1 VTAVL
6 SGVVSAVLLLG
17 CSPGFPQELPWGS
30 QVRSREELVQG
41 QIQASSH
48 SQWSLRALLRTMPK
62 GGDLHSHL
70 SGAVRT
76 ERLIGWGAEDG
87 LCVTTATFTAT
98 PPPCDTGQVP
108 LADALSDPRLYDD
121 VLRAWS
127 MEGFQGTVLEAH
139 DHFFAT
145 FGKFGAVLSDA
156 RTGDSIADVLSTAGR
171 NRQLY
176 VELMQGLNSS
186 TVGSVA
192 SRYIAPGDPWDE
204 ASLLAARIQ
213 IIGDPIFSDTLDATN
228 ASLASALSRARGLL
242 GCDTPDPDPGCDVEV
257 RFLLSANRTRDRG
270 FVFAQW
276 VYAYELA
283 QVAPQVVGVNLVS
296 PEEDPN
302 SLLFYDDEMFAL
314 DVLRRFNQQDPAR
327 RPVRISLHAGE
338 LIREVLPDTPE
349 GQRHLT
355 FHVRHAVEIAQ
366 AERIGHGV
374 DVLRETEGQGVR
386 ALLRRMREADVLVEI
401 CLSSNAVLLGVE
413 GMAHPLSTYL
423 RHEVPVALCT
433 DDQGIFRIDIT
444 DEFVR
449 AVTVQQLDYRTL
461 KNMVRASLEH
471 SFLPGQS
478 LWAVRSHYDRVA
490 DACAHDEPG
499 DPRPSTACAQLLA
512 GSERA
517 AIQWKLEAQLDAFEH
532 STLAWRGSGTA
543 SDESWYWDA
552 PLTNHK

>member
-1 VTAVL
+1 VTTVM
-6 SGVVSAVLLLG
+6 SGVVGAVLLLG
-17 CSPGFPQELPWGS
+17 GSPSFPQEHPRGP
-30 QVRSREELVQG
+30 QVRSREERVQG
-41 QIQASSH
+41 RFQALSH
-48 SQWSLRALLRTMPK
+48 SHSSLRALLRRMPK

-76 ERLIGWGAEDG
+76 ERLIEWGAEDG

-98 PPPCDTGQVP
+98 LPPCEAGQVP
-108 LADALSDPRLYDD
+108 LADALSDPILYDD

-127 MEGFQGTVLEAH
+127 MAGFQGTVLEAH

-145 FGKFGAVLSDA
+145 FGKFDEVLSDA
-156 RTGDSIADVLSTAGR
+156 RTGDAIADVVSTAGS

-186 TVGSVA
+186 TVGNVA

-204 ASLLAARIQ
+204 AFLLAARIQ
-213 IIGDPIFSDTLDATN
+213 IIADPVFSETLETTKAT
-228 ASLASALSRARGLL
+228 LASALSKSRHLL
-242 GCDTPDPDPGCDVEV
+242 GCDTPGPDPGCDVEV

-283 QVAPQVVGVNLVS
+283 QVVSQVVGVNLVS

-314 DVLRRFNQQDPAR
+314 DVLRRFNQQDHER

-338 LIREVLPDTPE
+338 LIPEVLPDTPE

-355 FHVRHAVEIAQ
+355 FHIRHAVEIAH
-366 AERIGHGV
+366 ADRIGHGV
-374 DVLRETEGQGVR
+374 DILTETEGKGVR
-386 ALLRRMREADVLVEI
+386 ALLRNMRDANVLVEI
-401 CLSSNAVLLGVE
+401 CLTSNAVLLGVE
-413 GMAHPLSTYL
+413 GRTHPLSTYL
-423 RHEVPVALCT
+423 HHGVPVALST
-433 DDQGIFRIDIT
+433 DDQGVFRIDIT

-449 AVTVQQLDYRTL
+449 AVTVQNLDYRTL

-478 LWAVRSHYDRVA
+478 LWEVRSRYDRRPRAPSCSPSMSVPP
-490 DACAHDEPG
+490 CSGSSRPNSMHSSIPYSPG
-499 DPRPSTACAQLLA
+499 EDPTGPPTSSGIGVLL
-512 GSERA
+512 
-517 AIQWKLEAQLDAFEH
+517 
-532 STLAWRGSGTA
+532 
-543 SDESWYWDA
+543 
-552 PLTNHK
+552 

>member
-1 VTAVL
+1 VTTVM
-6 SGVVSAVLLLG
+6 SGVVTAVLLLG
-17 CSPGFPQELPWGS
+17 GSPAFPQEHPWGPE
-30 QVRSREELVQG
+30 VRSREERVQG
-41 QIQASSH
+41 RLQALSH
-48 SQWSLRALLRTMPK
+48 SHSLLHALLRRMPK

-98 PPPCDTGQVP
+98 PPPCDAGQVP
-108 LADALSDPRLYDD
+108 LADALSDPVLYDD

-127 MEGFQGTVLEAH
+127 MAGFQGTVLDAH

-156 RTGDSIADVLSTAGR
+156 RTGDAIADVLSTAGS

-204 ASLLAARIQ
+204 AFLLAARLQ
-213 IIGDPIFSDTLDATN
+213 IIADPVFSETLETTK
-228 ASLASALSRARGLL
+228 ASLASALSKTRHLL

-283 QVAPQVVGVNLVS
+283 QVASQVVGVNLVS

-302 SLLFYDDEMFAL
+302 SLLFYDDDMFAL

-338 LIREVLPDTPE
+338 LIPEVLPDTPE

-355 FHVRHAVEIAQ
+355 FHIRHAVEIAH
-366 AERIGHGV
+366 ADRIGHGV
-374 DVLRETEGQGVR
+374 DILTETEGEGVR
-386 ALLRRMREADVLVEI
+386 ALLRSMRDAHVLVEI
-401 CLSSNAVLLGVE
+401 CLSSNAVLLGIE
-413 GMAHPLSTYL
+413 GRTHPLSKYL
-423 RHEVPVALCT
+423 HHGVPVALST
-433 DDQGIFRIDIT
+433 DDQGVLRIDIT

-449 AVTVQQLDYRTL
+449 AVTVQKLDYRTL
-461 KNMVRASLEH
+461 KNMVRAGLEH

-478 LWAVRSHYDRVA
+478 MWEVRSHYDRVT
-490 DACAHDEPG
+490 DVCAHDEPG
-499 DPRPSTACAQLLA
+499 DPRPSPACAQLLA
-512 GSERA
+512 VNERA
-517 AIQWKLEAQLDAFEH
+517 AVQWKLEAQFHAFEH
-532 STLAWRGSGTA
+532 SILPWRGSDRA
-543 SDESWYWDA
+543 SEE
-552 PLTNHK
+552 